1 MRVGVHGLWHL
12 GCVTAACLAEGGHE
26 VTALDP
32 DPAVVRE
39 LDSGRL
45 PLSEPGLAELVAAG
59 RAAGRLAF
67 RADLSALAQVD
78 ALWITLDTPVDDDDR
93 ADPGVVRRALD
104 AAAAALPAGALV
116 VVSSQVPVGFTRDAA
131 RAWPALRFA
140 CVPENLRLGRALDAF
155 RRPERVVAG
164 TVDASA
170 RPDVARLF
178 APFTSAIEWMGVES
192 AEMTKHAL
200 NAFLATSVAFA
211 NEVARVCE
219 RVGADAREVERG
231 LRTDPRVGP
240 KAYVSP
246 GAAFAGGTLARDLR
260 YLSAFGARDGVA
272 TPLVDGVLASNAAHA
287 VAHRDEVRALAAR
300 PGAVAAVLGLAY
312 TPGTST
318 LRRSSSVELCRF
330 LQEAGVRVRAH
341 DPAVRALPADLAP
354 SVSLCPTAADALEG
368 ADVAVVATA
377 WPEYRELAADVFA
390 SRMRR
395 PCVVD
400 PARFLEATLGADPRV
415 LYRATGRPRGSDA

>member
-1 MRVGVHGLWHL
+1 MKVAVHGLWHL
-12 GCVTAACLAEGGHE
+12 GCVTAACLAEGGHQ

-32 DPAVVRE
+32 DADVVRE
-39 LDSGRL
+39 LDAGRL
-45 PLSEPGLAELVAAG
+45 PLHEPGLAELVAAG

-67 RADLSALAQVD
+67 RSDLAALADVD
-78 ALWITLDTPVDDDDR
+78 ALWVTLDTPVDDDDR
-93 ADPGVVRRALD
+93 ADPDVVRRALD
-104 AAAAALPAGALV
+104 QAAAALPAGALV

-170 RPDVARLF
+170 RDDLARLF

-192 AEMTKHAL
+192 AEMAKHAL

-219 RVGADAREVERG
+219 QVGADAREVERG

-260 YLSAFGARDGVA
+260 YLSAFGAHHRVA
-272 TPLVDGVLASNAAHA
+272 TPLVEGVLASNAAHA
-287 VAHRDEVRALAAR
+287 LAHRDEVRSLVG

-330 LQEAGVRVRAH
+330 LQGEGVRVRAH
-341 DPAVRALPADLAP
+341 DPAVRALPDDLATF
-354 SVSLCPTAADALEG
+354 VSLRPDAADALDG

-377 WPEYRELAADVFA
+377 WPEYRELTADVVVA
-390 SRMRR
+390 HMSRA
-395 PCVVD
+395 CVVD

-415 LYRATGRPRGSDA
+415 LYRATGRPRGTDA

>member
-1 MRVGVHGLWHL
+1 MKVAVHGLWHL
-12 GCVTAACLAEGGHE
+12 GCVTAACLAEGGHD
-26 VTALDP
+26 VVALDP
-32 DPAVVRE
+32 DPRAVAE
-39 LDSGRL
+39 LEAGRL
-45 PLSEPGLAELVAAG
+45 PLDEPGLPALVAAG

-67 RADLSALAQVD
+67 RADLGALAGVEV
-78 ALWITLDTPVDDDDR
+78 LWITLDTPVDDEDR
-93 ADPGVVRRALD
+93 ADPSVVRRALD

-164 TVDASA
+164 TVDGSA
-170 RPDVARLF
+170 RDDVARLF
-178 APFTSAIEWMGVES
+178 APFTTAIEWMRVES

-219 RVGADAREVERG
+219 AVGADAREVERG

-260 YLSAFGARDGVA
+260 YLAAFGARHRVA
-272 TPLVDGVLASNAAHA
+272 TPLVEGVLESNAAHA
-287 VAHRDEVRALAAR
+287 VAHRDEVRALVAR
-300 PGAVAAVLGLAY
+300 PDAVVAVLGLAY

-318 LRRSSSVELCRF
+318 LRRSSSVELCRA
-330 LQEAGVRVRAH
+330 LAADRVAVRAH
-341 DPAVRALPADLAP
+341 DPAVRALPDDLA
-354 SVSLCPTAADALEG
+354 SVALCATAEEALQG

-377 WPEYRELAADVFA
+377 WPEFRALSADAVAA
-390 SRMRR
+390 RMRR
-395 PCVVD
+395 ACVVD
-400 PARFLEATLGADPRV
+400 PARYLEATLGADPRI
-415 LYRATGRPRGSDA
+415 LYRATGRPRGTDA

>member
-12 GCVTAACLAEGGHE
+12 GCVTAACLADGGHQ

-32 DPAVVRE
+32 DEGVVRE
-39 LDSGRL
+39 LEAGRL
-45 PLSEPGLAELVAAG
+45 PLDEPGLDALVAAG
-59 RAAGRLAF
+59 RACGRLTF
-67 RADLSALAQVD
+67 RADLAALADVE

-104 AAAAALPAGALV
+104 AAAEALPAGALV
-116 VVSSQVPVGFTRDAA
+116 IVSSQVPAGFTRDAA

-164 TVDASA
+164 TVEASA
-170 RPDVARLF
+170 REDVARLL

-211 NEVARVCE
+211 NEVSRVCE
-219 RVGADAREVERG
+219 AIGADAREVERG

-260 YLSAFGARDGVA
+260 YLSAFGARERVA
-272 TPLVDGVLASNAAHA
+272 TPLVEGVLASNAAHGD
-287 VAHRDEVRALAAR
+287 AHRDEVRSLLDR
-300 PGAVAAVLGLAY
+300 PDAVAAVLGLAY

-318 LRRSSSVELCRF
+318 LRRSSSVELCRA
-330 LQEAGVRVRAH
+330 LAADGVRVRAH
-341 DPAVRALPADLAP
+341 DPAVRALPGELAA
-354 SVSLCPTAADALEG
+354 VVTLCPTAADALDG

-377 WPEYRELAADVFA
+377 WPEYRALSADVVA
-390 SRMRR
+390 ARMRR
-395 PCVVD
+395 ACVVD
-400 PARFLEATLGADPRV
+400 PARYLEATLGADSRV
-415 LYRATGRPRGSDA
+415 LYRATGRPRGAGA

>member
-1 MRVGVHGLWHL
+1 MKVGVHGLWHL
-12 GCVTAACLAEGGHE
+12 GCVTAACLAEGGHQ

-32 DPAVVRE
+32 DPEVVRALE
-39 LDSGRL
+39 AGRL
-45 PLSEPGLAELVAAG
+45 PLDEPGLDALVAAG

-67 RADLSALAQVD
+67 RADLAALADVE
-78 ALWITLDTPVDDDDR
+78 ALWITLDTPVDDEDR
-93 ADPGVVRRALD
+93 ADPSVVRRALD

-116 VVSSQVPVGFTRDAA
+116 IVSSQVPAGFTRAAA

-164 TVDASA
+164 TVDDAA
-170 RPDVARLF
+170 RADVARLF
-178 APFTSAIEWMGVES
+178 APFTSAIEWMRVES

-219 RVGADAREVERG
+219 AVGADAREVERG

-260 YLSAFGARDGVA
+260 YLAAFGARDRVA
-272 TPLVDGVLASNAAHA
+272 TPLVEGVLASNAAHA
-287 VAHRDEVRALAAR
+287 DAHREEVRSLLDRAD
-300 PGAVAAVLGLAY
+300 AVAAVLGLAY

-330 LQEAGVRVRAH
+330 LQGAGVRVRAH
-341 DPAVRALPADLAP
+341 DPAVRALPDDLA
-354 SVSLCPTAADALEG
+354 SAVVLCPTASDALDG

-377 WPEYRELAADVFA
+377 WPEYRALAADVVVA
-390 SRMRR
+390 RMRR

-415 LYRATGRPRGSDA
+415 VYRATGRPRGTDV

>member
-1 MRVGVHGLWHL
+1 MRVAVHGLWHL
-12 GCVTAACLAEGGHE
+12 GCVTAACLAEGGHD
-26 VTALDP
+26 VVALDP
-32 DPAVVRE
+32 DPRAVAD

-45 PLSEPGLAELVAAG
+45 PLDEPGLDALVAAG

-67 RADLSALAQVD
+67 RADLAALADVEV
-78 ALWITLDTPVDDDDR
+78 LWITLDTPVDDEDR
-93 ADPGVVRRALD
+93 ADPTVVRRALD
-104 AAAAALPAGALV
+104 AAAAVLPASALV

-140 CVPENLRLGRALDAF
+140 CLPENLRLGRALDAF

-164 TVDASA
+164 AVDESA
-170 RPDVARLF
+170 RADVARLL
-178 APFTSAIEWMGVES
+178 APFTTAIEWMRVES

-219 RVGADAREVERG
+219 AVGADAREVERG

-260 YLSAFGARDGVA
+260 YLAAFGERHRVA
-272 TPLVDGVLASNAAHA
+272 TPLVAGVLASNAAHA
-287 VAHRDEVRALAAR
+287 VAHRDEVRALVGGA
-300 PGAVAAVLGLAY
+300 GAVVAVLGLAY

-318 LRRSSSVELCRF
+318 LRRSSSVELCRA
-330 LQEAGVRVRAH
+330 LSADGVAVRAH
-341 DPAVRALPADLAP
+341 DPAVRALPDDLTA
-354 SVSLCPTAADALEG
+354 VALCATAVDALQG

-377 WPEYRELAADVFA
+377 WPEYRALSADAVVA
-390 SRMRR
+390 RMRR
-395 PCVVD
+395 ACVVD
-400 PARFLEATLGADPRV
+400 PARYLEATLGADPRV
-415 LYRATGRPRGSDA
+415 LYRATGRPRASDV

>member
-1 MRVGVHGLWHL
+1 MKVAVHGLWHL
-12 GCVTAACLAEGGHE
+12 GCVTAACLAEGGHH
-26 VTALDP
+26 VVGLDP
-32 DPAVVRE
+32 DPGVVRE
-39 LDSGRL
+39 LDAGRL
-45 PLSEPGLAELVAAG
+45 PLHEPGLAELLAAG
-59 RAAGRLAF
+59 RAAGRLEF
-67 RADLSALAQVD
+67 RADPSALADVD

-93 ADPGVVRRALD
+93 ADPAVVRRALD
-104 AAAAALPAGALV
+104 AAASALPAGALV

-164 TVDASA
+164 TLDPSA
-170 RPDVARLF
+170 RADVARLF
-178 APFTSAIEWMGVES
+178 APFTSALEWMGVES

-219 RVGADAREVERG
+219 HVGADAREVERG
-231 LRTDPRVGP
+231 IRTDPRVGP

-260 YLSAFGARDGVA
+260 YLAAFGARHRVA
-272 TPLVDGVLASNAAHA
+272 TPLVDGVLASNAAHLA
-287 VAHRDEVRALAAR
+287 AHRDEVEALLAR
-300 PGAVAAVLGLAY
+300 PDAVAAVLGLAY

-318 LRRSSSVELCRF
+318 LRRSSAVALCRA
-330 LQEAGVRVRAH
+330 LHGRGVRVRAH
-341 DPAVRALPADLAP
+341 DPAVRALPDELGAA
-354 SVSLCPTAADALEG
+354 VTLCPTAEDALTG

-377 WPEYRELAADVFA
+377 WPEYRELAPDAVVA
-390 SRMRR
+390 RMRR

-400 PARFLEATLGADPRV
+400 PARYLEATLGADPRV
-415 LYRATGRPRGSDA
+415 LYRATGRPRGADA

>member
-1 MRVGVHGLWHL
+1 MRVAVHGLWHL
-12 GCVTAACLAEGGHE
+12 GCVTAACLAEGGHD
-26 VTALDP
+26 VVALDP
-32 DPAVVRE
+32 EPKAVAE
-39 LDSGRL
+39 IEAGRL
-45 PLSEPGLAELVAAG
+45 PLDEPGLEALVAAG

-67 RADLSALAQVD
+67 RADLATLADVEV
-78 ALWITLDTPVDDDDR
+78 LWITLDTPVDDEDR

-164 TVDASA
+164 TVDDSA
-170 RPDVARLF
+170 RADVARLF
-178 APFTSAIEWMGVES
+178 APFTTAIEWMRVES

-219 RVGADAREVERG
+219 AVGADAREVERG

-260 YLSAFGARDGVA
+260 YLAAFGERHRVA
-272 TPLVDGVLASNAAHA
+272 TPLVAGVLASNAAHA
-287 VAHRDEVRALAAR
+287 IAHRDEVRALI
-300 PGAVAAVLGLAY
+300 PGAGAVVAVLGLAY

-318 LRRSSSVELCRF
+318 LRRSSSIELCRA
-330 LQEAGVRVRAH
+330 LAADGVAVRAH
-341 DPAVRALPADLAP
+341 DPAVRALPDDLA
-354 SVSLCPTAADALEG
+354 SVALCATVEDALAG
-368 ADVAVVATA
+368 ADVAVLATA
-377 WPEYRELAADVFA
+377 WPQYRALSADVVA

-395 PCVVD
+395 ACVVD
-400 PARFLEATLGADPRV
+400 PARYLEATLGADPRV
-415 LYRATGRPRGSDA
+415 LYRATGRPREADA

>member
-1 MRVGVHGLWHL
+1 MKVAVHGLWHL
-12 GCVTAACLAEGGHE
+12 GCVTAACLAEGGHD
-26 VTALDP
+26 VVALDP
-32 DPAVVRE
+32 EPKAVAGIE
-39 LDSGRL
+39 AGRL
-45 PLSEPGLAELVAAG
+45 PLEEPGLAALVAAG
-59 RAAGRLAF
+59 RAAGRLEF
-67 RADLSALAQVD
+67 RADLAALADVEV
-78 ALWITLDTPVDDDDR
+78 LWVTLDTPVDDEDR

-140 CVPENLRLGRALDAF
+140 CVPENLRLGRALEAF

-164 TVDASA
+164 TVDDSA
-170 RPDVARLF
+170 RADVARLF
-178 APFTSAIEWMGVES
+178 APFTSAIEWMRVES

-219 RVGADAREVERG
+219 AVGADAREVERG
-231 LRTDPRVGP
+231 LRTDARVGP

-260 YLSAFGARDGVA
+260 YLAAFGARHRLA
-272 TPLVDGVLASNAAHA
+272 TPLVEGVLASNAAHA
-287 VAHRDEVRALAAR
+287 VAHRDAVRALLAAR
-300 PGAVAAVLGLAY
+300 PGGVVAVLGLAY

-318 LRRSSSVELCRF
+318 LRRSSSVELCRA
-330 LQEAGVRVRAH
+330 LVADGVTVRAH
-341 DPAVRALPADLAP
+341 DPAVHAVPDDLA
-354 SVSLCPTAADALEG
+354 VTLCPTAADALDG

-377 WPEYRELAADVFA
+377 WPEYRGLSADVVA
-390 SRMRR
+390 ARMRR
-395 PCVVD
+395 ACVVD
-400 PARFLEATLGADPRV
+400 PARYLEATLGADPRV
-415 LYRATGRPRGSDA
+415 LYRATGRPRETDV

>member
-1 MRVGVHGLWHL
+1 MKVAVQGLWHL
-12 GCVTAACLAEGGHE
+12 GCVTAACLAEGGHQ

-39 LDSGRL
+39 LEAGRL
-45 PLSEPGLAELVAAG
+45 PLHEPGLDELVAAG
-59 RAAGRLAF
+59 RAAGRLLF
-67 RADLSALAQVD
+67 RSDLTALADVD
-78 ALWITLDTPVDDDDR
+78 ALWITLDTPVDDEDR
-93 ADPGVVRRALD
+93 ADPDVVRRALD
-104 AAAAALPAGALV
+104 AAAAASPAGALV
-116 VVSSQVPVGFTRDAA
+116 VVSSQVPVGFTRAAA

-170 RPDVARLF
+170 RADVARLF

-240 KAYVSP
+240 KAYLSP

-260 YLSAFGARDGVA
+260 YLAAFGARDGVA
-272 TPLVDGVLASNAAHA
+272 TPLVEGVLASNAAHA
-287 VAHRDEVRALAAR
+287 FAHREEVRALVAR
-300 PGAVAAVLGLAY
+300 PDAIAAVLGLAY

-330 LQEAGVRVRAH
+330 LQGAGVRVRAH
-341 DPAVRALPADLAP
+341 DPAVRALPGDLA
-354 SVSLCPTAADALEG
+354 SAVALCPTAADALEG

-395 PCVVD
+395 ACVVD
-400 PARFLEATLGADPRV
+400 PARFLEGTLGADPRV
-415 LYRATGRPRGSDA
+415 VYRATGRPRGSGA

>member
-1 MRVGVHGLWHL
+1 MKVAVHGLWHL
-12 GCVTAACLAEGGHE
+12 GCVTAACLAEGGHD
-26 VTALDP
+26 VVALDP
-32 DPAVVRE
+32 DPRAVAE
-39 LDSGRL
+39 LEAGRL
-45 PLSEPGLAELVAAG
+45 PLDEPGLPALVAAG

-67 RADLSALAQVD
+67 RADLGSLAGVEV
-78 ALWITLDTPVDDDDR
+78 LWITLDTPVDDEDR
-93 ADPGVVRRALD
+93 ADPSVVRRALD

-164 TVDASA
+164 TVDGSA
-170 RPDVARLF
+170 RDDVARLF
-178 APFTSAIEWMGVES
+178 APFTTAIEWMRVES

-219 RVGADAREVERG
+219 AVGADAREVERG

-260 YLSAFGARDGVA
+260 YLAAFGARHRVA
-272 TPLVDGVLASNAAHA
+272 TPLVEGVLESNAAHA
-287 VAHRDEVRALAAR
+287 VAHRDEVRALVAR
-300 PGAVAAVLGLAY
+300 PDAVVAVLGLAY

-318 LRRSSSVELCRF
+318 LRRSSSVELCRA
-330 LQEAGVRVRAH
+330 LAADRIAVRAH
-341 DPAVRALPADLAP
+341 DPAVRALPDDLA
-354 SVSLCPTAADALEG
+354 SVALCATAEEALQG

-377 WPEYRELAADVFA
+377 WPEFRALSADAVAA
-390 SRMRR
+390 RMRR
-395 PCVVD
+395 ACVVD
-400 PARFLEATLGADPRV
+400 PARYLEATLGADPRI
-415 LYRATGRPRGSDA
+415 LYRATGRPRGTDA

>member
-1 MRVGVHGLWHL
+1 V
-12 GCVTAACLAEGGHE
+12 AEIGAGW
-26 VTALDP
+26 
-32 DPAVVRE
+32 
-39 LDSGRL
+39 L
-45 PLSEPGLAELVAAG
+45 PLDEPGLEALVAAG

-67 RADLSALAQVD
+67 CADLAALADVEV
-78 ALWITLDTPVDDDDR
+78 LWITLDTPVDDEDR

-164 TVDASA
+164 TVEDSA
-170 RPDVARLF
+170 RAEVARLF
-178 APFTSAIEWMGVES
+178 APFTSAIEWMRVES

-211 NEVARVCE
+211 NEAARVCE
-219 RVGADAREVERG
+219 AVGADAREVERG

-260 YLSAFGARDGVA
+260 YLAAFGARHRVA
-272 TPLVDGVLASNAAHA
+272 TPLVEGVLASNAAHT
-287 VAHRDEVRALAAR
+287 VAHRDEVRALLAAR
-300 PGAVAAVLGLAY
+300 PGGVVAVLGLAY

-318 LRRSSSVELCRF
+318 LRRSSSVELCRALAADGF
-330 LQEAGVRVRAH
+330 AVRAH
-341 DPAVRALPADLAP
+341 DPAVRTVPDDLA
-354 SVSLCPTAADALEG
+354 VTLCPTAADALDG

-377 WPEYRELAADVFA
+377 WPEYRALSADLVAA
-390 SRMRR
+390 RMRR
-395 PCVVD
+395 ACVVD
-400 PARFLEATLGADPRV
+400 PARYLEATLGADPRV
-415 LYRATGRPRGSDA
+415 LYRATGRPRETDV

>member
-1 MRVGVHGLWHL
+1 MKVAVCGLWHL
-12 GCVTAACLAEGGHE
+12 GCVTAACLAEGGHH
-26 VTALDP
+26 VVGVDP
-32 DPAVVRE
+32 DPEVVRALE
-39 LDSGRL
+39 AGRL
-45 PLSEPGLAELVAAG
+45 PLHEPGLAELMAAG
-59 RAAGRLAF
+59 RAAGRLSFGTDDA
-67 RADLSALAQVD
+67 ALTDVD
-78 ALWITLDTPVDDDDR
+78 VLWVTLDTPVDDDDR

-104 AAAAALPAGALV
+104 AAAAVLPAGALV
-116 VVSSQVPVGFTRDAA
+116 VVSSQVPAGFTRDAA
-131 RAWPALRFA
+131 RSWPALRFA

-164 TVDASA
+164 TFDASA
-170 RPDVARLF
+170 REDVARLF
-178 APFTSAIEWMGVES
+178 APFTTAVEWMRVES

-211 NEVARVCE
+211 NELARVCE

-260 YLSAFGARDGVA
+260 YLAAFGARHRVA
-272 TPLVDGVLASNAAHA
+272 TPLVEGVLASNAAHLL
-287 VAHRDEVRALAAR
+287 AHRDEVRAALR
-300 PGAVAAVLGLAY
+300 GPDPVAAVLGLAY

-318 LRRSSSVELCRF
+318 LRRSSSIELCRF
-330 LQEAGVRVRAH
+330 LRDEGVRVRAH
-341 DPAVRALPADLAP
+341 DPAVRALPDDLA
-354 SVSLCPTAADALEG
+354 SDVALCASEADALDG

-377 WPEYRELAADVFA
+377 WPEYRGLAADVVA

-415 LYRATGRPRGSDA
+415 DYRATGRPRGADA